1 MLPFMMCLCV
11 KLSRCFQQYRV
22 AITRAH
28 FLSEEMTSPTH
39 ASRFNPVSFG
49 PVFFCM
55 VVFTGVLT
63 ACLPLTHNGMA
74 LICALAGGSILGA
87 FVLLGWKGGVLAIVA
102 LASWCSMTHAL
113 NYRLPTG
120 LNRQDV
126 VMTGRVEW
134 ISSKERFTSVL
145 FRVEQC
151 HPVNQT
157 LPACEHLVRVK
168 VGWANPPDLHEGEVW
183 RFQARIQEPH
193 SRRNPSPFPA
203 TDIFLPNAIG
213 AVGKVRITP
222 TPVLQSSPGFT
233 LRRWVGERLSA
244 RLAPASA
251 ERWVRG
257 LVLGETTV
265 FTREDW
271 RMLNDSG
278 TVHLVVV
285 SGMHIG
291 FLVLGCVRLMTLCWR
306 IVRPYRWRLARWP
319 WWPALAIGAGYVV
332 LSGSGPAAERAWI
345 MMLAVGWAYTHHYP
359 MGVYAALWIALGTIV
374 IVNPLTLF
382 RPGLWLSFI
391 AVLTLLVGW
400 RWRKKRS
407 GPWALIQTQLTLGLI
422 MDGVVLL
429 FFGQW
434 MPASLIANLLAIPWV
449 TIVMLPLALVGTGL
463 ELLFHGVCSWPV
475 WWCFK
480 WAVALF
486 EYWLTLTVSWLPA
499 IPIPDERRIALAFGL
514 ILLGSIWLVPGF
526 RLRYRMVLGLALL
539 PMMAFGV
546 KRESLS
552 EGDLVLR
559 IHDVGQGQLIDIRT
573 ATHRLLYDTGP
584 RFYSGDTPISQLW
597 RGSQAFDK
605 VIVSHA
611 DLDHSGG
618 VPVLMERHQV
628 TEWMAPS
635 VQSLTRSSAAG
646 TYHSA
651 RKSQEGIMRGELFSA
666 TLMPKSASL
675 PISEHWKPCRAGQ
688 QWTWDNIE
696 FRLLWPS
703 TFIMKKASENQRSC
717 ILLISA
723 GQHHVLIPGDADA
736 SVEKQLLRFLDEMP
750 SSLFLLVSGHHGSR
764 TSSSP
769 SFLARIRP
777 RHVVHS
783 AGFLN
788 QYGHPAQAVV
798 RRIKAFTECQWST
811 ALDGAITLTIKA
823 QQALISPEHVSAGIR
838 QECLQVS
845 SSG

>member
-1 MLPFMMCLCV
+1 M
-11 KLSRCFQQYRV
+11 
-22 AITRAH
+22 A
-28 FLSEEMTSPTH
+28 
-39 ASRFNPVSFG
+39 
-49 PVFFCM
+49 
-55 VVFTGVLT
+55 VFTGTLT
-63 ACLPLTHNGMA
+63 ACLPLTHNGVA
-74 LICALAGGSILGA
+74 LMSALAGGATLGA
-87 FVLLGWKGGVLAIVA
+87 FVLLGWKGGVLAIIA

-113 NYRLPTG
+113 NYQLPFG

-126 VMTGRVEW
+126 MMTGRIER
-134 ISSKERFTSVL
+134 ISLKDRFASIL

-151 HPVNQT
+151 RPVEQT
-157 LPACEHLVRVK
+157 LPDCDHLVRVK

-183 RFQARIQEPH
+183 AFQARIQAPH

-213 AVGKVRITP
+213 AVGKVRLAP
-222 TPVLQSSPGFT
+222 TPVLQSSPRFT
-233 LRRWVGERLSA
+233 LHRWVGERLSA

-265 FTREDW
+265 FTPEDW

-291 FLVLGCVRLMTLCWR
+291 FLVLGCVRLISLCWR
-306 IVRPYRWRLARWP
+306 MVRPYRWRLACWP
-319 WWPALAIGAGYVV
+319 WWPALGIGAGYVT

-374 IVNPLTLF
+374 MVDPLTLF

-449 TIVMLPLALVGTGL
+449 TMVMLPLALVGTLL
-463 ELLFHGVCSWPV
+463 EFIFHGVGSWPI
-475 WWCFK
+475 WWGFK
-480 WAVALF
+480 CAVALF

-499 IPIPDERRIALAFGL
+499 IPIPDERRIALAVGL

-526 RLRYRMVLGLALL
+526 RLRYRAVLGIALL

-552 EGDLVLR
+552 DGELILR
-559 IHDVGQGQLIDIRT
+559 VHDVGQGQLVDIRT

-584 RFYSGDTPISQLW
+584 RFYSGDTPISRLW
-597 RGSQAFDK
+597 RASQTFDK

-618 VPVLMERHQV
+618 VPILMERHQIM
-628 TEWMAPS
+628 EWMAPS
-635 VQSLTRSSAAG
+635 IQSFTRPSASGNYHSIRKNQDAFRSS
-646 TYHSA
+646 
-651 RKSQEGIMRGELFSA
+651 EF
-666 TLMPKSASL
+666 MPTVSMPNLASL
-675 PISEHWKPCRAGQ
+675 PLPEQWKTCRAGQ

-703 TFIMKKASENQRSC
+703 TFIMKNVSENQRSC

-723 GQHHVLIPGDADA
+723 GQHRILIPGDADA
-736 SVEKQLLRFLDEMP
+736 WVEKQLLRFFDEMP
-750 SSLFLLVSGHHGSR
+750 SSLLLLVSGHHGSR
-764 TSSSP
+764 TSSTH
-769 SFLARIRP
+769 SFLTRIQP
-777 RHVVHS
+777 HHVVHS

-788 QYGHPAQAVV
+788 QYGHPAQSVV
-798 RRIKAFTECQWST
+798 RRINDFTECQWST
-811 ALDGAITLTIKA
+811 ALDGAITLKIKG

-838 QECLQVS
+838 QACLKVS